1 MSAGN
6 VVLALL
12 VASLWLAAGAEAQRD
27 PIPYDAPEVIVFGAD
42 RFAVPDPKDYR
53 VELGEGLVA
62 FIAEDSVTDTV
73 ELTALI
79 GASRLDDPDGK
90 TGLAAGV
97 AYGMRSVRGLDDR
110 LYAMSAQLSVTTDNE
125 HTRLRLSLLKEDL
138 ADGIAL
144 FTEMLRLP
152 KLDDETLAAYR
163 RLGARPPWNPNNPRK
178 RPEHE
183 LPKML
188 YGDHPAGRVPTAAT
202 LATMNVRDLRTF
214 YDKYYVP
221 NNVVLAVSGGIEREA
236 TVQGLKAG
244 LFPWRRARVRHP
256 HVPHVPDVP
265 EIPEA
270 TPRQIHVWD
279 IDRLQ
284 GWMLVGHLG
293 RQGREDEHAALEIAN
308 YILGGNGAIW
318 KRVHSELAPARAE
331 GHFDARLFVESR
343 GKRGLSNDISSYVP
357 VGFRV
362 RGLTYAVTLGRPES
376 IAYLLKIIDTE
387 WAKIREDVSAND
399 IEIAKGALTEGYFQM
414 RYAGAHATALTL
426 AEELLLEG
434 DHDWSEGYVERIRAV
449 TQAEVL
455 AAARKYY
462 RPEDLVAVLVGP
474 IDEIRSSQHP
484 LYKANLEDF
493 GEIVHHPW

>member
-12 VASLWLAAGAEAQRD
+12 VAARWVAAGAEAQRD
-27 PIPYDAPEVIVFGAD
+27 PIPYDPPEVIVFGAD

-53 VELGEGLVA
+53 VELGDGLVA
-62 FIAEDSVTDTV
+62 FIAEDSNTDTV

-110 LYAMSAQLSVTTDNE
+110 LYAMSAQLLVTTDNE

-152 KLDDETLAAYR
+152 ALDDETLTAYR
-163 RLGARPPWNPNNPRK
+163 RLGARPPWNPNDPRK

-214 YDKYYVP
+214 YDQYYVP

-236 TVQGLKAG
+236 TVQALKAG

-256 HVPHVPDVP
+256 HVPDVHDVP

-279 IDRLQ
+279 VDRLQ

-376 IAYLLKIIDTE
+376 IAYLLKIIDSE
-387 WAKIREDVSAND
+387 WAKIREDVSADD

-455 AAARKYY
+455 AAARKSY

>member
-1 MSAGN
+1 MNVRN

-12 VASLWLAAGAEAQRD
+12 VAAGAEAQRD

-42 RFAVPDPKDYR
+42 RFVLPDPKDYR
-53 VELGEGLVA
+53 VELGDGLVA
-62 FIAEDSVTDTV
+62 FIAEDSATDTV

-79 GASRLDDPDGK
+79 GASRLDDPDDK
-90 TGLAAGV
+90 AGLAAGV
-97 AYGMRSVRGLDDR
+97 AYGMRSVQGLDDR

-125 HTRLRLSLLKEDL
+125 HTRLRLSLLKEDF

-152 KLDDETLAAYR
+152 TLDDETLAAYR
-163 RLGARPPWNPNNPRK
+163 RLGARPPWNPNDPRK

-188 YGDHPAGRVPTAAT
+188 YGDHPAGRAPTARS
-202 LATMNVRDLRTF
+202 LAAITVRDLRTF
-214 YDKYYVP
+214 YDQYYTP

-236 TVQGLKAG
+236 SVDALKAA
-244 LFPWRRARVRHP
+244 LFPWRPARVRH
-256 HVPHVPDVP
+256 PDVP
-265 EIPEA
+265 EIPAA

-279 IDRLQ
+279 VDRLQ

-318 KRVHSELAPARAE
+318 KRVHPELAPTRAG

-387 WAKIREDVSAND
+387 WAKIREDVSADD
-399 IEIAKGALTEGYFQM
+399 IEIAQGALTEGYFQM

-462 RPEDLVAVLVGP
+462 RPEELVAVLVGP
-474 IDEIRSSQHP
+474 IDEIRSSEHP